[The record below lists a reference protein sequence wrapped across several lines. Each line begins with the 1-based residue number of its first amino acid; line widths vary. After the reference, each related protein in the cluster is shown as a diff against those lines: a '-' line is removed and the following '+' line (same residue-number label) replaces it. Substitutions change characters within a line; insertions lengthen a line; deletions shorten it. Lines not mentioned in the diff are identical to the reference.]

1 MIKRVA
7 EKTEKTTRQLFESS
21 VSGSSIREY
30 SSTRSSPTVVP
41 VPGSTKFTSVSIIY
55 GV

>member
-7 EKTEKTTRQLFESS
+7 EKTEKTTRQLFGVECLR
-21 VSGSSIREY
+21 VEY
-30 SSTRSSPTVVP
+30 SRVLEYSQQPYS
-41 VPGSTKFTSVSIIY
+41 STKFTSVSIIY